1 MTPDERETL
10 LSIAKDAVAATVEN
24 RPLPTPPALTP
35 ALEAPGAA
43 FVTLRCEG
51 DLRGCIGHT
60 EAREALWQSVQDMA
74 SAAAERD
81 SRFTPVAPHELARLT
96 IGISVLTPM
105 RRARAEE
112 VEVGRHGLYLRLGR
126 ATGLLL
132 PQVAIE
138 WRWDRA
144 EFLRQTCRKAG
155 LAPDAFLD
163 PACEIYV
170 FEAEVFGE
178 E

>member
-10 LSIAKDAVAATVEN
+10 LAIAKDAVAATVGN
-24 RPLPTPPALTP
+24 RPLPPPPPLTP
-35 ALEAPGAA
+35 ALEAAGAA

-60 EAREALWQSVQDMA
+60 EAREPLWKCVQDMA
-74 SAAAERD
+74 AAASERD
-81 SRFTPVAPHELARLT
+81 SRFTPVAPHELPRLT

-105 RRARAEE
+105 RPARAEE

-132 PQVAIE
+132 PQVAVE
-138 WRWDRA
+138 WGWDRA

-163 PACEIYV
+163 PRCECFV
-170 FEAEVFGE
+170 FEADVFGAE
-178 E
+178 